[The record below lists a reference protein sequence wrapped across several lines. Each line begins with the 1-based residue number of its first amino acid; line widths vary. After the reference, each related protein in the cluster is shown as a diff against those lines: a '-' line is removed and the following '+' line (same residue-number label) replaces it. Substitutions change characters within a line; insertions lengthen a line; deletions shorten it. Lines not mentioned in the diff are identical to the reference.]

1 MLKIKAK
8 TIDEFIS
15 HYPADI
21 QTLLEQIRTTIRET
35 APAATEKIC
44 YGIPTFALNGNLV
57 HFAAYNKHIGFYPA
71 SSAIQAFQ
79 YELAGYNCSKGTVQF
94 PLDKP
99 LPLELIDKIVRFRV
113 QENLSK
119 KHKPKKK
126 N

>member
-15 HYPADI
+15 HYPTDI
-21 QTLLEQIRTTIRET
+21 QTLLEQIRTTIRKS
-35 APAATEKIC
+35 APSAIEKIC

-71 SSAIQAFQ
+71 SSGIEAFQ
-79 YELAGYNCSKGTVQF
+79 NELTGYSCSKGTIQF

-99 LPLELIDKIVRFRV
+99 LPLDLIDKIVRFRV

-119 KHKPKKK
+119 KRKSK